1 MLAEKNKLIQQQDVS
16 QMLKKRLNHNRSM
29 MNKMNMRNNA
39 LYVDKGQKP
48 IKLHLVKKVSES

>member
-1 MLAEKNKLIQQQDVS
+1 
-16 QMLKKRLNHNRSM
+16 MLKKRLNHNRSM
-29 MNKMNMRNNA
+29 MNKINLRNNGG